1 MKKTLLTLSVMAL
14 ASLAGFAETKTV
26 TFDFV
31 GENYAMIRQTD
42 GNAPY
47 NAVDMVL
54 ASVDGVTL
62 TNGDNVDANDKPK
75 GTRLWSD
82 GLRFYAG
89 GYITISA
96 ADATVDKV
104 EILSKTDA
112 VVNTEKIAITYDGDV
127 AKAAYTGTNKNF
139 AVAKLQ
145 VTYTTKAAAD
155 VEPTQVPVK
164 ISATA
169 EGGTAVWGELPST
182 DEGLLVTAE
191 PNATSVTVTLDVPA
205 GFTGFAIIPEDA
217 YGEEIEGFSTR
228 AIEWVA
234 LSEFK
239 AMGIDPIV
247 GNSFT
252 AKKAAEYM
260 TYFAYPMYKDKV
272 AYENYPI
279 TVHFANDVTSGVE
292 AIEAEGVAEYYN
304 LQGVKVANPEKGI
317 FVKVVNG
324 KASKVVL

>member
-31 GENYAMIRQTD
+31 N
-42 GNAPY
+42 NAYDMVRLSGTTSEY
-47 NAVDMVL
+47 NAVGQKM
-54 ASVDGVTL
+54 AEVDGVIL
-62 TNGDNVDANDKPK
+62 TNGDKVDASNKPN

-82 GLRFYAG
+82 GIRVYSG
-89 GYITISA
+89 GSIIVTA
-96 ADATVDKV
+96 TDATVDKV
-104 EILSKTDA
+104 EITTKTAANAEKNFNITYADGAATVARGTISKNDA
-112 VVNTEKIAITYDGDV
+112 VETMT
-127 AKAAYTGTNKNF
+127 
-139 AVAKLQ
+139 

-205 GFTGFAIIPEDA
+205 GFTGFAIISDDA

-234 LSEFK
+234 LSEFQ
-239 AMGIDPIV
+239 AMGINPIV

-252 AKKAAEYM
+252 VNKAAEYM
-260 TYFAYPMYKDKV
+260 TYSAFPMYKDKI
-272 AYENYPI
+272 AYEFYPI
-279 TVHFANDVTSGVE
+279 TVHFANDVPSGVE

-324 KASKVVL
+324 KASKVAL